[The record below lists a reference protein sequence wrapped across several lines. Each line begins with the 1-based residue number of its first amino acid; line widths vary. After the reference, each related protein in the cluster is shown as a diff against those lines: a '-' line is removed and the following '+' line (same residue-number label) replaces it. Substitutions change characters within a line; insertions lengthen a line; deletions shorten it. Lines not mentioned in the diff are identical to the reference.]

1 MGASGQNIAGHRGRG
16 PVATVGC
23 GTGWVLAAA
32 LAGLAGVLRTPHH
45 STDGTTPDRRDERI
59 AGAEAALDQLVTLLR
74 TTRPADEDGFFA
86 LGAVAVGVRRG
97 LAALGAH
104 QRQPQAA

>member
-1 MGASGQNIAGHRGRG
+1 MVEFSPHRRG
-16 PVATVGC
+16 IDLVEP
-23 GTGWVLAAA
+23 GTGWVLADA
-32 LAGLAGVLRTPHH
+32 LDGLAGVVRTPHH

-59 AGAEAALDQLVTLLR
+59 AGAEAALDRLVTLLR
-74 TTRPADEDGFFA
+74 TTQPADEDGFFA

-104 QRQPQAA
+104 RRQPQAA

>member
-1 MGASGQNIAGHRGRG
+1 MQRHRPAVQRGVRAAVAAG
-16 PVATVGC
+16 V
-23 GTGWVLAAA
+23 GWVLADA
-32 LAGLAGVLRTPHH
+32 LAGLAGVVRTPYH

-59 AGAEAALDQLVTLLR
+59 AGAEAALDRLVTLLR

-97 LAALGAH
+97 LATLGAH
-104 QRQPQAA
+104 RRPARTA